1 MDLRQLR
8 YFAKVVGSGSFT
20 AAAEALH
27 VSQPAL
33 GMQIRKLEAELGIE
47 LLHRHSRGIA
57 PTEAGR
63 LMADHATAIIE
74 HAERA
79 RQEVIDL
86 SAAPRGTVGLGV
98 TPTVGRVLVP
108 SLLDRVAVELPGV
121 TLILSEGLSEE
132 VTGDVASGR
141 LDLAFSYNRDVAAGL
156 SCRPL
161 LSENLYFIGARGT
174 DGGTEGGTDGD
185 AEDAIPFAE
194 LCRYPLIAPSRPH
207 GIRVLLED
215 TAARLGLSLDV
226 TLEIDSISMER
237 EMIESG
243 RGYTVLPH
251 GVVGR
256 EIAQGILFAREI
268 AEPALPRT
276 LYLVTPRK
284 QRRSRAA
291 EAVQGLIEAI
301 VADATAAGRW
311 HWKPVGGG
319 LDARS

>member
-8 YFAKVVGSGSFT
+8 YFAKVVGAGSFT

-33 GMQIRKLEAELGIE
+33 GMQIRKLEAELGTE

-63 LMADHATAIIE
+63 LMADHATALIE
-74 HAERA
+74 QAERA

-108 SLLDRVAVELPGV
+108 GLLDRIAVELPGV
-121 TLILSEGLSEE
+121 TLSLSEGLSEE

-141 LDLAFSYNRDVAAGL
+141 LDLSFSYNRDVAAGL

-161 LSENLYFIGARGT
+161 LSENLYFIGARGA
-174 DGGTEGGTDGD
+174 DGD
-185 AEDAIPFAE
+185 AEGGMPFAE
-194 LCRYPLIAPSRPH
+194 LCRYPLIVPSRPH
-207 GIRVLLED
+207 GIRVLLDD
-215 TAARLGLSLDV
+215 TAARHGLSLDV
-226 TLEIDSISMER
+226 TLEIDSISMQR
-237 EMIESG
+237 EMIENG

-268 AEPALPRT
+268 AKPILPRT
-276 LYLVTPRK
+276 LYLVTPGK
-284 QRRSRAA
+284 QRWSRAA
-291 EAVQGLIEAI
+291 EAVQELIETT
-301 VADATAAGRW
+301 VAEATAAGRW
-311 HWKPVGGG
+311 HWKPVGGAR
-319 LDARS
+319 DARR

>member
-8 YFAKVVGSGSFT
+8 YFAKVVETGSFT

-33 GMQIRKLEAELGIE
+33 GMQVRKLEAELGTE

-63 LMADHATAIIE
+63 LMASHATAII
-74 HAERA
+74 ARTERA
-79 RQEVIDL
+79 RQEVVDL

-108 SLLDRVAVELPGV
+108 GLLDRIAVELPGV

-132 VTGDVASGR
+132 VTTDVASGR
-141 LDLAFSYNRDVAAGL
+141 LDLAFSYNREVATGL

-161 LSENLYFIGARGT
+161 LSENLYFIGARGA
-174 DGGTEGGTDGD
+174 DVDTEGS
-185 AEDAIPFAE
+185 ISFAE
-194 LCRYPLIAPSRPH
+194 LCRYPLILPSRPH
-207 GIRVLLED
+207 GIRVLLEE
-215 TAARLGLSLDV
+215 TAGRCGLSLQV
-226 TLEIDSISMER
+226 TLEIDSISMQR
-237 EMIESG
+237 EMIETG

-256 EIAQGILFAREI
+256 EVAQGILFAREI
-268 AEPALPRT
+268 TEPALPRT
-276 LYLVTPRK
+276 LYLITPEK
-284 QRRSRAA
+284 QRLSRAS
-291 EAVQGLIEAI
+291 EAVRDLIEAT
-301 VADATAAGRW
+301 VAEATAAGRW
-311 HWKPVGGG
+311 HWKPVGDG
-319 LDARS
+319 LVEKP

>member
-1 MDLRQLR
+1 MNFHQLR
-8 YFAKVVGSGSFT
+8 YFAKVVETGSFT
-20 AAAEALH
+20 AAAKALH

-33 GMQIRKLEAELGIE
+33 GMQIRKLEDELGTE
-47 LLHRHSRGIA
+47 LLHRHSRGIV

-63 LMADHATAIIE
+63 LMTDHAMAILA

-79 RQEVIDL
+79 RQEIIDL

-108 SLLDRVAVELPGV
+108 GLLDRIAVELPGV

-141 LDLAFSYNRDVAAGL
+141 LDLAFSYNRNAAAGL
-156 SCRPL
+156 QCRPL
-161 LSENLYFIGARGT
+161 LSENLYFIGARGAGV
-174 DGGTEGGTDGD
+174 DV
-185 AEDAIPFAE
+185 EDSISFAE
-194 LCRYPLIAPSRPH
+194 LCRYPLILPSRPH

-215 TAARLGLSLDV
+215 TAARSGVSLDV

-268 AEPALPRT
+268 TEPALPRT
-276 LYLVTPRK
+276 LYLVAPAKR
-284 QRRSRAA
+284 RRSRAA
-291 EAVQGLIEAI
+291 EAVQKLINII

-311 HWKPVGGG
+311 HWKPV
-319 LDARS
+319 